1 MKSIIKSVNKFLL
14 LIIIGASLLL
24 ISSTVNA
31 QDRNKAGV
39 NLSKEDAAKNFCDN
53 FSSLSDKYKQNI
65 DEQITKLQERINNEA
80 QKIQTNRQTFDNE
93 LENKRTKWEI
103 NRKDLYDKLTNKA
116 VTDAQKQAL
125 AAFKTA
131 VEAAVTARE
140 NAVDAARTA
149 YREGVKQLIVQRK
162 SEILQ
167 TFNNFKSAIESAIQQ
182 VKSNCSAGISSPA
195 YIRQIYQQNMNAA
208 RTARTTALQGIDKLG
223 PKIKELAQIRNAAVQ
238 QALQTYRSALKTA
251 IANLKTAFGEAN
263 PANPTSSPLR
273 PNPL

>member
-1 MKSIIKSVNKFLL
+1 MKSFIKSANKFLS
-14 LIIIGASLLL
+14 IIVISASLLL
-24 ISSTVNA
+24 VFSTINA
-31 QDRNKAGV
+31 QEQDKAAV
-39 NLSKEDAAKNFCDN
+39 NLSTKDAAKNFCN
-53 FSSLSDKYKQNI
+53 TFSSLSNKYKQNL
-65 DEQITKLQERINNEA
+65 DEQIAKLQERINNET

-93 LENKRTKWEI
+93 LDNKRIKWGI
-103 NRKDLYDKLTNKA
+103 NRKDIYDKIDNKA
-116 VTDAQKQAL
+116 VTDVQKQAL

-149 YREGVKQLIVQRK
+149 YRQGVERFISQRK
-162 SEILQ
+162 SDVLQ

-182 VKSNCSAGISSPA
+182 VKNNCTAGISSPA

-251 IANLKTAFGEAN
+251 IANLKTAFGETS
-263 PANPTSSPLR
+263 PANPTSSSVAP
-273 PNPL
+273 